1 MEEGTLINSFYEV
14 TIILMPTKY
23 QEKEDYSPISLL
35 NVDAKIFNKILLLA
49 NRIQQYIKRSIH
61 HDQMSFL
68 EPLEPSSLEP
78 SSLVL
83 DQSRQEIDDLKLTL
97 K

>member
-61 HDQMSFL
+61 HDKMSF
-68 EPLEPSSLEP
+68 LEPSSLEP